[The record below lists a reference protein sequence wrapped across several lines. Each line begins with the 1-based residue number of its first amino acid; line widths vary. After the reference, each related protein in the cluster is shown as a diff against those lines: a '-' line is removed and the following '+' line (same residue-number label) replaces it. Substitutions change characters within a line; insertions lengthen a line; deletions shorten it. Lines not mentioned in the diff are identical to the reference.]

1 MPQVSERQFTD
12 AQNAAIYSIDRSM
25 AVVAGAGSGKTT
37 VLIDR
42 CRHIIGDDWTEL
54 DRLLAI
60 TFTEKAAGE
69 LKGRLR
75 PLMPPRQ
82 RYRLESAWIGTFHAS
97 CARMLRQHA
106 PLVGLDPSF
115 AIMDENASRLAAR
128 QAVRLALLEL
138 LDDRDPQASFL
149 VDALDFRTAAGA
161 LEELMDFRWHARQA
175 LASPQSEDSDEAK
188 ILAALAHVYTQ
199 AEERLLLHFARTGAL
214 DFQELEIRA
223 IDLLDDHP
231 EVLKS
236 YRRRFRH
243 LLIDEFQDT
252 NDAQTELVLKLF
264 HPEQNRLCIVGDPR
278 QSIYRFR
285 GANIDCFATALERIR
300 NHSGETIHLS
310 ENFRSR
316 HGIVGFV
323 NLCQGALAEGLFGRL
338 ASDGITSSSEGM
350 VAARS
355 DGKGGTAVLTLEIT
369 ASPEAKASERRE
381 MEAAIIANFITEMVE
396 KRNTKWGDVVCLFQ
410 ALTGVAAYEIAF
422 KRAGIPYR
430 FFGGRGLLARQEV
443 LDLLAALTYASN
455 PADQVSLLGLL
466 RSPLIGLADDELVRM
481 AGPNGDGLVSAARN
495 DPSCWLLNELGQM
508 AKHLR
513 PSEILRRTLDVTGYE
528 LLCHRLDPT
537 GGMTA
542 NIDRFMALAESIERQ
557 EPTPLSDFA
566 SFVRDLKEQSARLGD
581 PPAVGDTQKTV
592 RCMTVHAAKGLEF
605 PVVILPD
612 LFRSPH
618 TIGGNWQFSRKE
630 GIGVKLKDPL
640 HPFGPRRETD
650 RYLRLRDVER
660 DGEEAESKRLLYV
673 AMTRARDLLVL
684 PIHPGMKKEGPWH
697 SWLKPVIEKASSG
710 AEIEMIKAMETG
722 VNKKRVTSH
731 ELRVTNDSLREK
743 ENQRGKCAKPQKKTN
758 VFTVS
763 QLECYD
769 RCPQEYYLK
778 YSLGLPA
785 NEIFKEG
792 TDKLPAN
799 IFGSI
804 VHGVLARFEPGQ
816 RTGLKSLIETECLAN
831 NVFPDAKII
840 RTIRKAI
847 DSASTLPLLA
857 KLGAGRREVRFDW
870 RIDGSLISGSIDWL
884 KPEVN
889 DLEVIDFKTDAVD
902 REGVLASAKE
912 YDLQLISYALA
923 AEASTKK
930 KVRATTLIFLAPGV
944 VHRTEMTDERRI
956 CGRQRIAEIIEAI
969 GREAFAIG
977 DAKPP
982 CFKCPYHHN
991 GMCWEDK
998 LVRS

>member
-1 MPQVSERQFTD
+1 LPQVSERQFTD
-12 AQNAAIYSIDRSM
+12 AQNAAIYAIDRSM

-82 RYRLESAWIGTFHAS
+82 RHRLEGAWIGTFHAS

-115 AIMDENASRLAAR
+115 AIMDENASGLASR

-138 LDDRDPQASFL
+138 LDEKDPHASFL
-149 VDALDFRTAAGA
+149 VDAMDFRAAAGA
-161 LEELMDFRWHARQA
+161 LEELMDFRWHARRA
-175 LASPQSEDSDEAK
+175 LARPESEEPEETK
-188 ILAALAHVYTQ
+188 ILKALAHVYVR
-199 AEERLLLHFARTGAL
+199 AEEKLLSQFGRTGAL

-223 IDLLDDHP
+223 IDLLDGHP
-231 EVLKS
+231 DVLKS

-264 HPEQNRLCIVGDPR
+264 HPERNRLCIVGDPR

-300 NHSGETIHLS
+300 NYGGETVHLA

-316 HGIVGFV
+316 HGIVEFV
-323 NLCQGALAEGLFGRL
+323 NLCQEGLADGLFGRL

-350 VAARS
+350 IAARD
-355 DGKGGTAVLTLEIT
+355 DGKGGTAVSVLEVN
-369 ASPEAKASERRE
+369 SPPEAKASERRE
-381 MEAAIIANFITEMVE
+381 AEAMAIANLITELV
-396 KRNTKWGDVVCLFQ
+396 KKKKAKWGDVVCLFQ

-430 FFGGRGLLARQEV
+430 FFGGRGLLTRQEV
-443 LDLLAALTYASN
+443 LDLLAALSFAQD

-466 RSPLIGLADDELVRM
+466 RSPLIGLTDDELVKM
-481 AGPNGDGLVSAARN
+481 AGPDGDGLMAAARN
-495 DPSCWLLNELGQM
+495 DPRCWLLDELIQM
-508 AKHLR
+508 AEHLR
-513 PSEILRRTLDVTGYE
+513 PSEILRRILDMTGFE
-528 LLCHRLDPT
+528 LLCHRLDPS

-557 EPTPLSDFA
+557 EPTPLAEFA
-566 SFVRDLKEQSARLGD
+566 GFVRDLKEQSARLGD
-581 PPAVGDTQKTV
+581 PPAVGDAQATV

-618 TIGGNWQFSRKE
+618 TVGGNWQFSRKE

-640 HPFGPRRETD
+640 HPFGPRRETE

-684 PIHPGMKKEGPWH
+684 PIHPGIKRDGPWH
-697 SWLKPVIEKASSG
+697 RWLTPVIEKTKSSENLVQWKAG
-710 AEIEMIKAMETG
+710 DDSPPRRNEEHAVKGERREMKYEVGST
-722 VNKKRVTSH
+722 KYER
-731 ELRVTNDSLREK
+731 RTN
-743 ENQRGKCAKPQKKTN
+743 T
-758 VFTVS
+758 FTVS

-778 YSLGLPA
+778 YILGLPA

-792 TDKLPAN
+792 GDKLPAN

-804 VHGVLARFEPGQ
+804 VHGILAHLEPIK
-816 RTGLKSLIETECLAN
+816 RIGLKDLIETECLAN
-831 NVFPDAKII
+831 GVFPDTKTVRAV
-840 RTIRKAI
+840 RKAI
-847 DSASTLPLLA
+847 DQACALPILA
-857 KLGAGRREVRFDW
+857 ELNDGWREVRFDW
-870 RIDGSLISGSIDWL
+870 RTDGSVISGSIDWL
-884 KPEVN
+884 KPTTHG
-889 DLEVIDFKTDAVD
+889 LEVVDFKTDAVD
-902 REGVLASAKE
+902 RPGVKGSAKE

-923 AEASTKK
+923 AEAATTKR
-930 KVRATTLIFLAPGV
+930 VGATTLVFLAPGV
-944 VHRTEMTDERRI
+944 VHRTEMTDERRAK
-956 CGRQRIAEIIEAI
+956 GWQRIAEIIEAI

-977 DAKPP
+977 DKKLP

-998 LVRS
+998 LARS